1 MLTMRTLYIALLC
14 GLLFQSCQFL
24 PKNDGDADSND
35 NAQNQSDNTDD
46 EEPTDALTD
55 IFSNMEDMINDGL
68 EGGDGSDSP
77 GLDDLLGGLLGGDG
91 EGLSLDSLFGGF
103 IEQLEQFESMTEEDM
118 KEFMLEQSNMDEGEL
133 EILKSLPEDKN
144 INSQSQAQ
152 DIVDIY
158 EDIDV
163 EALLADTTKSDAF
176 RRALSTKTKRQFK
189 RAQSVLKAADKE
201 EERFMTENPDLF
213 FGENVG
219 QSYLGVKSSM
229 IYLPLG
235 DASFADEVVD
245 YRDLPDVAYPM
256 DWALGPPDCPD
267 PNKVDLGGVAN
278 LGIKGQLTLKF
289 TDNALVN
296 VNGPDLYVFEIGEIE
311 PTLLEI
317 SENGTDWIEVGQI
330 NGGTAQVDIGEAVE
344 EGDIFYYVR
353 LTDLETKSA
362 LPGADIDAV
371 AAIGSAM
378 KLNLSSN
385 VLFDTGKSELK
396 EEGFAAIAEL
406 AEQMEDFTGA
416 SIKVVGHT
424 DDVGDESSNKK
435 LSQDRA
441 KSVSAA
447 LKKALNNKDMSFSE
461 SGRGENSPVVPNDSD
476 ENRQKNRRVEI
487 LVVPK

>member
-1 MLTMRTLYIALLC
+1 MRLFTTLLLC
-14 GLLFQSCQFL
+14 TFLFQSCQFL
-24 PKNDGDADSND
+24 SKKDADSSD
-35 NAQNQSDNTDD
+35 NQSTAVEDD
-46 EEPTDALTD
+46 EPTDALTD
-55 IFSNMEDMINDGL
+55 IFSDMEDILTDGL
-68 EGGDGSDSP
+68 EGADSDDGESP
-77 GLDDLLGGLLGGDG
+77 GLDDLFGGLLGGDG

-103 IEQLEQFESMTEEDM
+103 IEQLEQFESMSEDDL
-118 KEFMLEQSNMDEGEL
+118 KEFVLDQSNMEEEEL

-152 DIVDIY
+152 EIVDSF

-163 EALLADTTKSDAF
+163 ESLLADTTNSAAF
-176 RRALSTKTKRQFK
+176 RRALSNKTKRQYK
-189 RAQSVLKAADKE
+189 RAQSVLKAADTE
-201 EERFMTENPDLF
+201 EQRFKKENPDLF

-245 YRDLPDVAYPM
+245 YRENDDIRYPM
-256 DWALGPPDCPD
+256 EWALGPPDCPD
-267 PNKVDLGGVAN
+267 PNKADLGGVAN

-289 TDNALVN
+289 TDNALVD

-330 NGGTAQVDIGEAVE
+330 NGGTAQVDIGDAVE
-344 EGDIFYYVR
+344 EGQIFYYVR
-353 LTDLETKSA
+353 LTDLETHSA

-378 KLNLSSN
+378 KLNLSSS

-396 EEGFAAIAEL
+396 EEGIYAIGEL
-406 AEQMEDFTGA
+406 AQQMEDFTGA
-416 SIKVVGHT
+416 AIKVVGHT
-424 DDVGDESSNKK
+424 DDVGDESSNLK
-435 LSQDRA
+435 LSRDRA

-447 LKKALNNKDMSFSE
+447 LKKALDNKDMSFSE
-461 SGRGENSPVVPNDSD
+461 SGRGESSPIAPNDSD